1 MAARA
6 SGRGSR
12 YGIDGAILETSLG
25 SIGTVLETATPEAG
39 RRKPEVWNVAFG
51 AGTIEPRAAGTQ
63 AGFPRRRTP
72 GEAAGGPG
80 IDSQLCARCRSAP
93 VADGDAEKVPV
104 ETRSRA
110 AAEPSGVP
118 AGRGPYQVVQLRLG
132 SAGRQCTTHAQ
143 SAGSGRNQPGS
154 SGCFGRSEVTR
165 HARPIV

>member
-51 AGTIEPRAAGTQ
+51 AGTIEPRAVGTQ

-80 IDSQLCARCRSAP
+80 IDSQLCARCRAGP
-93 VADGDAEKVPV
+93 GADGDPGKDPV
-104 ETRSRA
+104 EPRSRA

-118 AGRGPYQVVQLRLG
+118 AGRSPYQGLHLLL
-132 SAGRQCTTHAQ
+132 
-143 SAGSGRNQPGS
+143 GSGR
-154 SGCFGRSEVTR
+154 
-165 HARPIV
+165 RPCTPQAQRPS